1 MGHTVKLYLL
11 VLLIFLAIDLTW
23 LGVLMAKFYKAELGP
38 LARRSGE
45 AMAPVWWAA
54 FLVYILIPLGIMLF
68 VVPRVSPE
76 NLAASA
82 LGWGFL
88 YGVILYGVYDLT
100 NYSLIDRWPW
110 RMTLVDMAWG
120 GFICAVTSYVA
131 VILDRWLA

>member
-1 MGHTVKLYLL
+1 MWHAIKLYIL

-38 LARRSGE
+38 LARCSGE

-54 FLVYILIPLGIMLF
+54 FLVYILIPLGIVLF
-68 VVPRVSPE
+68 VLPRVSPE
-76 NLAASA
+76 HRAASA